1 MKSAHKTIIT
11 AILLS
16 IFSSAVFA
24 QKIKVEWV
32 SGDVT
37 VYKKGTTITSKVK
50 KYENLE
56 PTDRLFLGDK
66 ALLVVSDY
74 SQKYFEVKKKGYV
87 TGKELIE
94 GITKS
99 TDSEYQRYIAY
110 ILKEIKSHEPEMNKK
125 EKGIPGAPSR
135 GDEFSIIIP
144 DTLNLF
150 SDEQLPIRWS
160 SSINTETVNIQLS
173 TDKVILLD
181 IDVTGDL
188 FWFNNLSTYFFIKK
202 TLFLKIYERV
212 TDGNKVLKSVTVI
225 NMSSIKQAEAKKNIN
240 EEFKDIEDPRLNL
253 IAKATKWEIN
263 HFYLNALDIYKI
275 LLLDYPEDEL
285 VKASYN
291 LFCERTGFQ

>member
-1 MKSAHKTIIT
+1 M
-11 AILLS
+11 LS

>member
-1 MKSAHKTIIT
+1 MKSTNKIIVF
-11 AILLS
+11 AVLLLLGS
-16 IFSSAVFA
+16 TKVFA

-37 VYKKGTTITSKVK
+37 VYKKGTTVTSKVK
-50 KYENLE
+50 KNEQLD

-74 SQKYFEVKKKGYV
+74 TQKYFEVKKKGYV
-87 TGKELIE
+87 TGKELNE
-94 GITKS
+94 GLLKS

-110 ILKEIKSHEPEMNKK
+110 ILKEIKSHEHDLKSK

-135 GDEFSIIIP
+135 GDDFNITMP

-150 SDEQLPIRWS
+150 SSEQLQLRWS

-173 TDKVILLD
+173 TDKGVLLD

-188 FWFNNLSTYFFIKK
+188 FWFNNLSTYFLIKK
-202 TLFLKIYERV
+202 TLVLSVYERM
-212 TDGNKVLKSVTVI
+212 TDGNKVLRAKTVI
-225 NMSSIKQAEAKKNIN
+225 NLSTIKSEVAKKNIN
-240 EEFKDIEDPRLNL
+240 EEFKEIEDPRLNL
-253 IAKATKWEIN
+253 LAKATKWEIN

-275 LLLDYPEDEL
+275 LLLDYPDDEL
-285 VKASYN
+285 VKASYD
-291 LFCERTGFQ
+291 LFTERTGFQ